1 MTAKALH
8 RSHIPLRETDM
19 RSDRV
24 QSLNDP
30 QSPQR
35 SGSEQV
41 TGLRVNDLTV
51 TFGRGRKAFN
61 VIESLNFE
69 VAAGETLGLVGES
82 GSGKSMT
89 AAALMGW
96 LPWGGRSSGSVQ
108 LGDTEITRLSKTAL
122 RATRGREVG
131 MIFQNPLSSLNPSL
145 TVAQQIAEP
154 YRLYCGATAPAARSH
169 ARQLLQEVGVPD
181 AERRLD
187 DYPHQF
193 SGGMRQRVMIAMA
206 LACSPRL
213 LIADEPTTALDV
225 INQAKI
231 LRLIQRLQKE
241 HGMAVIF
248 ITHDLSLV
256 AEYAQKVM
264 VLYAGKTVEQGPA
277 EDFFCSPRHPYSQAL
292 LHAIPRL
299 VNMEERLSDID
310 GLPPRPQEFPVGCR
324 FAPRCPAMTP
334 ECLTAYPAQQGGAH
348 YFYCIHPVGAVS

>member
-1 MTAKALH
+1 MAEKALH
-8 RSHIPLRETDM
+8 RSHIPLRESDM

-24 QSLNDP
+24 QNLQDP
-30 QSPQR
+30 PHAATSR
-35 SGSEQV
+35 GLQV
-41 TGLRVNDLTV
+41 RDLTV
-51 TFGRGRKAFN
+51 TFGRGRKSFN
-61 VIESLNFE
+61 VIEDLSFE

-89 AAALMGW
+89 AAALMGL
-96 LPWGGRSSGSVQ
+96 LPWGGKVSRGSVQ
-108 LGDTEITRLSKTAL
+108 LGDTDITRLSNVAL
-122 RATRGREVG
+122 RTARGREFG

-145 TVAQQIAEP
+145 TIARQIAEP
-154 YRLYCGATAPAARSH
+154 YRLYFGASPAAAREH
-169 ARQLLQEVGVPD
+169 ALSMLQEVGVPD
-181 AERRLD
+181 AAKRLD

-206 LACSPRL
+206 LACKPRL

-225 INQAKI
+225 INQAQI

-241 HGMAVIF
+241 QGMAVIF

-277 EDFFCSPRHPYSQAL
+277 EAFFRAPRHPYSQAL

-299 VNMEERLSDID
+299 VNSEERLTDID
-310 GLPPRPQEFPVGCR
+310 GLPPRPQEFPAGCR
-324 FAPRCPAMTP
+324 FAERCPAMTP
-334 ECLTAYPAQQGGAH
+334 ECLTAYPPRSGADH
-348 YFYCIHPVGAVS
+348 HFYCIHPVGGAA

>member
-8 RSHIPLRETDM
+8 RSHIPLRESDM
-19 RSDRV
+19 RSDIV
-24 QSLNDP
+24 QNFQDARPS
-30 QSPQR
+30 SA
-35 SGSEQV
+35 GA
-41 TGLRVNDLTV
+41 GLRVRDLTV

-61 VIESLNFE
+61 VIEDLNFE

-89 AAALMGW
+89 AAALMGL
-96 LPWGGRSSGSVQ
+96 LPWGGKVSKGSVQ
-108 LGDTEITRLSKTAL
+108 IGETDITRLTNAAL
-122 RATRGREVG
+122 RTARGREIG

-145 TVAQQIAEP
+145 TIVQQIAEP
-154 YRLYCGATAPAARSH
+154 YRLYFGASSTAAREH
-169 ARQLLQEVGVPD
+169 ALYLLQEVGVPD
-181 AERRLD
+181 ASQRLD

-206 LACSPRL
+206 LACKPRL

-225 INQAKI
+225 INQAQI

-241 HGMAVIF
+241 QGMAVIF

-277 EDFFCSPRHPYSQAL
+277 EAFFTAPRHPYSQAL

-299 VNMEERLSDID
+299 VNSEERLTDID

-324 FAPRCPAMTP
+324 FAERCPAMTP
-334 ECLTAYPAQQGGAH
+334 ECLTAYPPRSGDDH
-348 YFYCIHPVGAVS
+348 HFYCIHPVGGAA

>member
-1 MTAKALH
+1 MAEKTQH
-8 RSHIPLRETDM
+8 RSHMPLRETDM
-19 RSDRV
+19 RSETTV
-24 QSLNDP
+24 L
-30 QSPQR
+30 
-35 SGSEQV
+35 QV
-41 TGLRVNDLTV
+41 KDLTV

-61 VIESLNFE
+61 VIESLSFE
-69 VAAGETLGLVGES
+69 VRAGETLGLVGES

-89 AAALMGW
+89 AAALMGL
-96 LPWGGRSSGSVQ
+96 LPWGGMISSGSVQ
-108 LGDTEITRLSKTAL
+108 LGNTEITRLSNAAL
-122 RATRGREVG
+122 RAARGREIG

-154 YRLYCGATAPAARSH
+154 YRLYCGATDQAARAH
-169 ARQLLQEVGVPD
+169 ALQLLQEVGVPD

-206 LACSPRL
+206 LACKPRL

-225 INQAKI
+225 INQAQI

-277 EDFFCSPRHPYSQAL
+277 EAFFRAPRHPYSQAL

-299 VNMEERLSDID
+299 FNTGERLSDID

-324 FAPRCPAMTP
+324 FAERCPAVTP
-334 ECLTAYPAQQGGAH
+334 ECLQAYPTRQGEVH
-348 YFYCIHPVGAVS
+348 HFYCIHPVRGAA